1 MKYRAKFA
9 ALMTATL
16 LSSAPT
22 LAQSQDFD
30 VMEASIS
37 DIHEAYRAGE
47 VSVTKLVETYLQRI
61 EEIDGGSISLNSLI
75 TVSPSAL
82 EVAAQLDESEAG
94 GPLYGIPIILKDNY
108 DTKDMPTTGGSLSLK
123 DSTPPADATIV
134 EKMRD
139 AGAIILAKGNL
150 DEWAHG
156 GSPGGGYSSAGGQT
170 LNPYNLN
177 RGPAGS
183 SGGPAAAVAAN
194 LGVVGMGSD
203 TLGSIRGPVTNN
215 ALVGIKPTLG
225 LVSRAGII
233 PFSLT
238 FDVAG
243 PMTRSVEDAAVV
255 LGVIAGV
262 DPKDPATYKSVGK
275 AYQDYTQ
282 FLEVDGLQG
291 ARIGVLRNYFGANP
305 SVDAS
310 VNAAIDELSQQ
321 GAVIVDPL
329 MIPEELIAVSGAIYG
344 TVSDLEFKWQLADY
358 LGTLE
363 GDAPK
368 TLEGIIADAEANDLP
383 LNSRVLERL
392 HLAENRNGL
401 DDPYYLATREHG
413 PEMFRSVIDSIL
425 EENNLD
431 ALVYPTSGCTSRPL
445 ASAQDDTYEC
455 GEAPGAPTLLAYR
468 ATRPFRSLRALLQT
482 VCRPAFR
489 FWARPSASLAC

>member
-1 MKYRAKFA
+1 
-9 ALMTATL
+9 
-16 LSSAPT
+16 
-22 LAQSQDFD
+22 
-30 VMEASIS
+30 
-37 DIHEAYRAGE
+37 
-47 VSVTKLVETYLQRI
+47 
-61 EEIDGGSISLNSLI
+61 
-75 TVSPSAL
+75 
-82 EVAAQLDESEAG
+82 
-94 GPLYGIPIILKDNY
+94 
-108 DTKDMPTTGGSLSLK
+108 
-123 DSTPPADATIV
+123 
-134 EKMRD
+134 
-139 AGAIILAKGNL
+139 
-150 DEWAHG
+150 
-156 GSPGGGYSSAGGQT
+156 
-170 LNPYNLN
+170 
-177 RGPAGS
+177 
-183 SGGPAAAVAAN
+183 
-194 LGVVGMGSD
+194 MGSD

-455 GEAPGAPTLLAYR
+455 GEAPGSSNL
-468 ATRPFRSLRALLQT
+468 
-482 VCRPAFR
+482 
-489 FWARPSASLAC
+489 ASLSGYPAVSVPAGFASDGMPTSISFLGKAFSEPSLLKYAYAFEQATKHRKPPEFKK